1 MSDTPPPGSD
11 DRPWFLYEVSG
22 GRMTARPASRE
33 GTVAMVIAVLM
44 PFAIIG
50 AVFAFAR
57 HDALILVGGIFAA
70 VGGSLISLFALIFA
84 KGRRV

>member
-1 MSDTPPPGSD
+1 MSGPPAPD
-11 DRPWFLYEVSG
+11 DRPWFLYETG
-22 GRMTARPASRE
+22 GGSISARPVTRE
-33 GTVAMVIAVLM
+33 GRIACMVSVLL

-50 AVFAFAR
+50 AIFAFAR
-57 HDALILVGGIFAA
+57 HDALILVGGIFAS